1 MINESYIKD
10 MQNANL
16 NLYSKILSNPIYLD
30 KIRIEYLKKYGN
42 ESNAY
47 FLALKESVDHYVA
60 QRIHEDKNYVDTME
74 FKNYFDY
81 IKKIVIQNAIVHEK
95 NRVYL
100 ELSTNVVFEYLDEK
114 KLEKIAG
121 KNYIKYNMDSN
132 YKYIKFIMNKIGQ
145 NQSISNEEIKLL
157 STYFDNKK
165 DFKNPEF
172 KKMYQNFMK
181 YVMENRQKLK
191 SSPQLISSILT
202 FLPSY
207 YGNGVEDVRSF
218 LAKYD
223 HISFAEVDNPNKKN
237 KVYCAHSSGIYK
249 YTAFEI
255 DEFKDIQLESNKSL
269 NSSRT
274 LKEKDFMF
282 LLFVQFHELTHQ
294 VQKNNVVNQK
304 FNINAVPYEITR
316 LLKEVYND
324 YLSKFYGPKDP
335 RNFEGNH
342 DSDEIEIDA
351 DKTGWIKLGTFITKF
366 MGRNDES
373 LKLSR
378 MCDKNA
384 KAVNCR
390 RAFSVKENPLDRKKY
405 RTMDYD
411 MYFLCEA
418 VKKNPQILNKYHHL
432 KHIVNSDGELDTSIL
447 FEDRI
452 TLTDGGRTISNYIL
466 DNAPLQVLI
475 EKINSNMYSTKQIV
489 NLLENFVEVPH
500 ANALYLRNLK
510 NVDLA
515 TFNETRS
522 KYNLTEKNLD
532 EVYSKYFYESTH
544 QLLKYSQIL
553 EQVRGRFD
561 DEYINSCY
569 EFFFD
574 YYKEMLQEIKCPNS
588 KQIELCMGKFLK
600 SKNPILNNIAQS
612 TVNYVKN
619 KKSVPIN
626 SAYINA
632 QYQKVLKNDSV
643 RLNNGIVDISRI
655 VNSLQNNFVTIG
667 GQDEGI
673 R

>member
-1 MINESYIKD
+1 M
-10 MQNANL
+10 
-16 NLYSKILSNPIYLD
+16 
-30 KIRIEYLKKYGN
+30 
-42 ESNAY
+42 
-47 FLALKESVDHYVA
+47 
-60 QRIHEDKNYVDTME
+60 
-74 FKNYFDY
+74 
-81 IKKIVIQNAIVHEK
+81 
-95 NRVYL
+95 
-100 ELSTNVVFEYLDEK
+100 VFEYLDEK
-114 KLEKIAG
+114 TLEKITG
-121 KNYIKYNMDSN
+121 KNSIKYHMDSN

-145 NQSISNEEIKLL
+145 NQSVSNEEIKLL

-172 KKMYQNFMK
+172 KEMYENFMK
-181 YVMENRQKLK
+181 YVIENRQKMK

-223 HISFAEVDNPNKKN
+223 QIRFDEVDNPNKKE
-237 KVYCAHSSGIYK
+237 KVSYAHSSGTYK
-249 YTAFEI
+249 YTAFGI
-255 DEFKDIQLESNKSL
+255 DRFKDMQLDSNKSV

-274 LKEKDFMF
+274 FKENDLMF

-294 VQKNNVVNQK
+294 VQKNNVADK
-304 FNINAVPYEITR
+304 DFNINAVPYEIKN
-316 LLKEVYND
+316 LLDYAYKDYNA
-324 YLSKFYGPKDP
+324 SFYGPKDP

-351 DKTGWIKLGTFITKF
+351 DQTGWIKLRTFITNF
-366 MGRNDES
+366 MGRNDEA

-390 RAFSVKENPLDRKKY
+390 RAFSVKENPSDKKKY

-411 MYFLCEA
+411 MYYMCKV

-432 KHIVNSDGELDTSIL
+432 KHIVNSDGELDASVL

-452 TLTDGGRTISNYIL
+452 TMTDGGRTISNYIL
-466 DNAPLQVLI
+466 DNVPLQELI
-475 EKINSNMYSTKQIV
+475 EKINSNMYSTKQIN

-500 ANALYLRNLK
+500 ANALYLRELE

-515 TFNETRS
+515 TFKETRS
-522 KYNLTEKNLD
+522 KYYLTEKNLD

-553 EQVRGRFD
+553 EQLRGRLGN
-561 DEYINSCY
+561 EYINSCY
-569 EFFFD
+569 KFFIG
-574 YYKEMLQEIKCPNS
+574 YYKEMLQEIKCPNL
-588 KQIELCMGKFLK
+588 KQIELCMGKFLE
-600 SKNPILNNIAQS
+600 SKNPILNNVAQS
-612 TVNYVKN
+612 TIDYVKS
-619 KKSVPIN
+619 KKSIPIN

-632 QYQKVLKNDSV
+632 QHQKALKNDPV
-643 RLNNGIVDISRI
+643 RLNNGIVDVSSI
-655 VNSLQNNFVTIG
+655 VNSLQNNYATRG
-667 GQDEGI
+667 GQDEGN

>member
-1 MINESYIKD
+1 MINESYIKY

-30 KIRIEYLKKYGN
+30 EIRIEYLKKYGD
-42 ESNAY
+42 EANAY

-60 QRIHEDKNYVDTME
+60 QRIHEDKSYVNTEE

-81 IKKIVIQNAIVHEK
+81 IKKVVRQNAIVHEK
-95 NRVYL
+95 NKVYL
-100 ELSTNVVFEYLDEK
+100 ELNTNVVFEYLDEK
-114 KLEKIAG
+114 TLEKITG
-121 KNYIKYNMDSN
+121 KNSIKDHMDSN

-145 NQSISNEEIKLL
+145 NQSVSNEEIKLL

-172 KKMYQNFMK
+172 KEMYENFMK
-181 YVMENRQKLK
+181 YVMENRQKMK
-191 SSPQLISSILT
+191 SSSQLISSILT
-202 FLPSY
+202 FLPSC

-223 HISFAEVDNPNKKN
+223 PKQNKN
-237 KVYCAHSSGIYK
+237 DKVYWAHSKGKYK
-249 YTAFEI
+249 YTVFEI
-255 DEFKDIQLESNKSL
+255 DRFKDIQLDSNKSL

-274 LKEKDFMF
+274 FNEKDLMF

-294 VQKNNVVNQK
+294 VQNNNVANQK
-304 FNINAVPYEITR
+304 FNINAVPYEIHS
-316 LLKEVYND
+316 LLRDVYDD
-324 YLSKFYGPKDP
+324 YNSKFYGPKDP
-335 RNFEGNH
+335 NNFEGNH

-351 DKTGWIKLGTFITKF
+351 DQTGWIKLRTFITKF
-366 MGRNDES
+366 MGRNDEA
-373 LKLSR
+373 LNLSR

-390 RAFSVKENPLDRKKY
+390 RAFSVKENPSDKKKY

-411 MYFLCEA
+411 MYYLCKA

-432 KHIVNSDGELDTSIL
+432 KHIVNSDGELDASIL

-452 TLTDGGRTISNYIL
+452 TMTDGGRTISNYIL
-466 DNAPLQVLI
+466 NNVPLQVLI
-475 EKINSNMYSTKQIV
+475 EKINSNMYSTKQIN

-500 ANALYLRNLK
+500 ANALYLRDLE

-515 TFNETRS
+515 TFEETRS
-522 KYNLTEKNLD
+522 KYYLTEKNLD

-553 EQVRGRFD
+553 EQLRVRFGN
-561 DEYINSCY
+561 EYINSCY
-569 EFFFD
+569 KFFIE
-574 YYKEMLQEIKCPNS
+574 YYKEMLQEIKCPNL
-588 KQIELCMGKFLK
+588 KQIELCMGKFLE
-600 SKNPILNNIAQS
+600 SKNPILNNVAQS
-612 TVNYVKN
+612 TINYVKN

-626 SAYINA
+626 SAYIDA
-632 QYQKVLKNDSV
+632 QHQKALKNDPV
-643 RLNNGIVDISRI
+643 RLNNGIVDVSSI
-655 VNSLQNNFVTIG
+655 VNSLQNNFATIG
-667 GQDEGI
+667 GKDEGN